1 MEIILSNFS
10 DNNGI
15 KLEINHRKNNDKK
28 VTTQRLNNMIL
39 KKQWFNEEIKREIK
53 VFIQTNDNGNTN
65 IKN

>member
-10 DNNGI
+10 DHNGI